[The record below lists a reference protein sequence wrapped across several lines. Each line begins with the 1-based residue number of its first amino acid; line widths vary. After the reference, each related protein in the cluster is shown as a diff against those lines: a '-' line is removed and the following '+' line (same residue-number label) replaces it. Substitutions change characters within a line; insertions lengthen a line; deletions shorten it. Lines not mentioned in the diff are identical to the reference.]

1 MVTENPEK
9 DWISR
14 CPRKGDLLCVSHNFA
29 DKNDQKRSFHL
40 LVISDPKPIYT
51 LSTAPEQG
59 YWYFKFNA
67 LNLHS
72 GQRESL
78 SYYLSRDFIVFATYT
93 WEIVS
98 AL

>member
-1 MVTENPEK
+1 VVTENPEK

-14 CPRKGDLLCVSHNFA
+14 CPRKGDLLCATH
-29 DKNDQKRSFHL
+29 KNDQKSSFHL
-40 LVISDPKPIYT
+40 LVISDPKPIYH
-51 LSTAPEQG
+51 SGAPHSGAPRQG

-67 LNLHS
+67 LNLHA

-98 AL
+98 EL